1 MTCPAGCE
9 PGFERE
15 GRLEVSPKR
24 HHSAHPHQAARRS
37 EAMECKTGPPAP
49 ERSRA
54 ARSRC
59 RWLQSRR
66 GATEAGAAAEP
77 ARTAGERGAEQAGM
91 STSFRSVMS
100 ERAELV
106 CGRMGENLVTTRFW
120 LVGFV
125 IVVVVGGGVVVVVVV
140 LLSYLVWRQLLYSR
154 LCVGFPPDLTETA
167 ACSSLAACNSLITAS

>member
-106 CGRMGENLVTTRFW
+106 CGRMGENLVTTP
-120 LVGFV
+120 LVGWV
-125 IVVVVGGGVVVVVVV
+125 C
-140 LLSYLVWRQLLYSR
+140 YCCCCWWWWCCCCCLVELF
-154 LCVGFPPDLTETA
+154 G
-167 ACSSLAACNSLITAS
+167 LAAVTLFPVVRGIPARSD